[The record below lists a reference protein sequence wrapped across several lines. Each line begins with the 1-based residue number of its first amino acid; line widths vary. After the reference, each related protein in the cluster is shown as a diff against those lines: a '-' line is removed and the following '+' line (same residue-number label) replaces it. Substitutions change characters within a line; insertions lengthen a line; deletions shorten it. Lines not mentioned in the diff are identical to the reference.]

1 VGLPYQADTNIAR
14 SADDNKLAEV
24 LITDTDADLNVY
36 LETDVDGTTK
46 AASDHGPGG
55 QCCGIA
61 TKDETAASCQAGQG
75 KCCASKDAEGDSKNG
90 DCGGCGGGQ
99 LGDLNKWAGKFS
111 ISLSEL
117 SI

>member
-1 VGLPYQADTNIAR
+1 MAC
-14 SADDNKLAEV
+14 SADDNKLAEA
-24 LITDTDADLNVY
+24 LITDTNAGLNVY

-46 AASDHGPGG
+46 AASDHGPSG

-61 TKDETAASCQAGQG
+61 TRDETASSCQAGQR
-75 KCCASKDAEGDSKNG
+75 KCCASKDAEGDSNG
-90 DCGGCGGGQ
+90 GCGGCGGGQ

-111 ISLSEL
+111 IPPSEL